1 METAKR
7 VTKTVEEQLSEA
19 QARVN
24 KLKAVMSKQNRAVET
39 RKKVLAGAAVLK
51 ALNNAPN
58 EDTKKYLYKVLKANL
73 DAADFEYLGLTPTA
87 IAVFT
92 SAKNENGNGEQQ

>member
-24 KLKAVMSKQNRAVET
+24 KLKAVMSKQNRAAET

-51 ALNNAPN
+51 VLNNAPN
-58 EDTKKYLYKVLKANL
+58 EETKKYLFNLLRANL
-73 DAADFEYLGLTPTA
+73 DAADFEYLGLVPTA
-87 IAVFT
+87 
-92 SAKNENGNGEQQ
+92 

>member
-39 RKKVLAGAAVLK
+39 RKKVLAGAAVLSYWNK
-51 ALNNAPN
+51 TTERSHKEFLF
-58 EDTKKYLYKVLKANL
+58 KLLKANL
-73 DAADFEYLGLTPTA
+73 DAADFEYLELALPAPQPPQG
-87 IAVFT
+87 
-92 SAKNENGNGEQQ
+92 S